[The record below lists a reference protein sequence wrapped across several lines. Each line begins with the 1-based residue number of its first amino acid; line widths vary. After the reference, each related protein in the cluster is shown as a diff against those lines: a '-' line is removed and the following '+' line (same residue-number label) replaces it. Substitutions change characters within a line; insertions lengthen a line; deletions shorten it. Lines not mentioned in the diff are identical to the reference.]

1 MAKKHGQDARATSN
15 IVTQLERKSDKSKY
29 LPFVPARIG
38 RYPLFSRQSKPG
50 VGTSAVTKA
59 AGLRATAVPGI
70 LMNMDPTTE
79 DCRRSQDTAR
89 LTPRER
95 LERFAALQRRAMQLL
110 AASPEGY
117 RRYWARK
124 LRQRS
129 IHAKY

>member
-1 MAKKHGQDARATSN
+1 MTEES
-15 IVTQLERKSDKSKY
+15 
-29 LPFVPARIG
+29 
-38 RYPLFSRQSKPG
+38 
-50 VGTSAVTKA
+50 
-59 AGLRATAVPGI
+59 GLQVMAVPCI

-79 DCRRSQDTAR
+79 DRRRSQDTAR

-95 LERFAALQRRAMQLL
+95 LERFAALQRRAIQLL

-117 RRYWARK
+117 RRYWGRN